1 MAYARVR
8 SAQNYLLKPVFID
21 VEVDTAKG
29 LYSFSLV
36 GLPDAATEEAKD
48 RVSSAL
54 KNSGLD
60 NPKSKNEKVVV
71 SLAPAQIKKEGTQF
85 DLAIALGYLAARETT
100 FVIPENSLYIGEL
113 GLDGSVHAVPGVV
126 SITRFAREKGCREI
140 FVPNETVREAALI
153 SSVDV
158 YGVSSLKELVDHIKG
173 IRKIQPAKPTI
184 LKKVTTTGEHFDSI
198 IGQDTAKRALMIA
211 ASGGHNIILYGPPGT
226 GKTLLARA
234 LNSLLPGLTLEES
247 LEVSE
252 IHSIARTG
260 AGLVTH
266 PPFRSPH
273 HTASYTALVGG
284 GSIPKPGEITLA
296 HKGVLF
302 LDEFPEFERRVI
314 DALREP
320 LEEQTVTVSR
330 VKGSAKFPA
339 DFLLVAAM
347 NPCQCGNFGSTEKK
361 CICSA
366 LSLDRYRKK
375 ISGPIVDRID
385 MWVEVQAVA
394 HDRLLQETDSESK
407 YTHKRVSQDVDRARS
422 LQSKRLEATKV
433 KTNARIPG
441 ALIGKLCDIDPN
453 ARRVLERAGQTLGL
467 SARAF
472 HRATRLARTIAD
484 LEGSTPVMEKHILE
498 ALSYRLKLEY

>member
-54 KNSGLD
+54 KNSNLD

-85 DLAIALGYLAARETT
+85 DLAIALGYLAARDGT
-100 FVIPENSLYIGEL
+100 FVFPQNALCVGEL
-113 GLDGSVHAVPGVV
+113 GLDGSVHAVPGVL
-126 SITRFAREKGCREI
+126 SITRFARDKGCVEI
-140 FVPNETVREAALI
+140 FVPQETVREAALVSGI
-153 SSVDV
+153 QI
-158 YGVSSLKELVDHIKG
+158 YGVATLKEIVDHIKG
-173 IRKIQPAKPTI
+173 VRKIQSAKPTV
-184 LKKVTTTGEHFDSI
+184 LKKTTTPGKDFDSI
-198 IGQDTAKRALMIA
+198 IGQDSAKRALMIA

-234 LNSLLPGLTLEES
+234 LNSLLPSLSLEQA

-252 IHSIARTG
+252 IHSIARAG
-260 AGLVTH
+260 VGLVTH

-284 GSIPKPGEITLA
+284 GSTPKPGEITLA

-330 VKGSAKFPA
+330 VKGTAKFPA

-361 CICSA
+361 CVCSA

-394 HDRLLQETDSESK
+394 HDRLLQEVDTESRYSFK
-407 YTHKRVSQDVDRARS
+407 QVTGDISRAR
-422 LQSKRLEATKV
+422 LIQTKRLEGERV
-433 KTNARIPG
+433 STNARIPG
-441 ALIGKLCDIDPN
+441 ALIGKLCAIDSK
-453 ARRVLERAGQTLGL
+453 AKLTLERAGRTLGL

-484 LEGSTPVMEKHILE
+484 LEGSSSVLEKHILE